1 MDGEDEVKEFL
12 KLKYEECNRVLKKLK
27 IKNKRLKIIYVII
40 IVFCVISQATI
51 TIVSSIIVPPLLV
64 PILSGITAVL
74 TGLSS
79 AFKIRE
85 TKLKIAQKIEEIKKL
100 KSYIEIMNLSQF
112 GLDESKIE
120 EIINTLI

>member
-1 MDGEDEVKEFL
+1 MQEDEVKEYL
-12 KLKYEECNRVLKKLK
+12 KLKYDECNRVLKKLK
-27 IKNKRLKIIYVII
+27 IKNKRLKIVYVLI
-40 IVFCVISQATI
+40 IVFCVVSQGTI